1 MLGKKK
7 CYFFDALQYTYL
19 YVGTKLWIK
28 NYLFM
33 SDEWLEIDK
42 VMYWIDWELV
52 ERNGWEVPFIL
63 INLQLLNE
71 TFFTSEAG
79 PFVLLIY
86 SKSTNPYPLRLDTLL
101 LNLSSISLYSFP

>member
-1 MLGKKK
+1 MLV
-7 CYFFDALQYTYL
+7 FFDALQYTYL

-52 ERNGWEVPFIL
+52 ERNG
-63 INLQLLNE
+63 
-71 TFFTSEAG
+71 
-79 PFVLLIY
+79 
-86 SKSTNPYPLRLDTLL
+86 
-101 LNLSSISLYSFP
+101 